1 MDAFALDELEPPPI
15 LERVAAAATE
25 HGAELA
31 RALAPSPDPAEVA
44 HRQALTAEAI
54 ALLDE
59 SLEPE
64 LRGIRDVREAAALA
78 ARGGVLTTGALRQV
92 ADTVEGSL
100 RVRGSVET
108 PLLSELAAAIDPG

>member
-1 MDAFALDELEPPPI
+1 MDAFALDELELPPI
-15 LERVAAAATE
+15 LERVAAAATTE
-25 HGAELA
+25 RGAELA

-64 LRGIRDVREAAALA
+64 LRGSATSARRPRSRRAAAFS
-78 ARGGVLTTGALRQV
+78 RRVRCEV

-100 RVRGSVET
+100 RVRGSVERSCRSSRPRST
-108 PLLSELAAAIDPG
+108 PG